1 MWGKIHHQQQRTD
14 LHQAYKTIIH
24 QEEKHVHFDKVSPQ
38 TTIYMKVGWS
48 HTVPMKDPT
57 TLRLIF
63 FELFNLSIRVL
74 RKKLKCWEN
83 WAVARKA
90 TSDLPLYNSWALGFC
105 TLPCYILL
113 PLGSKKNTCMKQA
126 IGRCSRFGYC
136 STAESSHISHQ
147 VDHTWRS
154 LESLLMKAI
163 EFQVI
168 IKHLHENSWVGL
180 GGFPILKGKISQ
192 NL

>member
-1 MWGKIHHQQQRTD
+1 MREDT
-14 LHQAYKTIIH
+14 
-24 QEEKHVHFDKVSPQ
+24 S
-38 TTIYMKVGWS
+38 
-48 HTVPMKDPT
+48 PT
-57 TLRLIF
+57 TTHWSTSSLQNNNSPRRKTCSFWQGFPANYHLHEGRLKSYSAHEGSTTLHLIF

-74 RKKLKCWEN
+74 RKHLKGWEN

-105 TLPCYILL
+105 TLACYILL
-113 PLGSKKNTCMKQA
+113 PLDSKKHCMKQA
-126 IGRCSRFGYC
+126 IGRFSRFGYC

-147 VDHTWRS
+147 VGHTWRS

-168 IKHLHENSWVGL
+168 INTSMKIL
-180 GGFPILKGKISQ
+180 GWFRGISHFKGKLS
-192 NL
+192 